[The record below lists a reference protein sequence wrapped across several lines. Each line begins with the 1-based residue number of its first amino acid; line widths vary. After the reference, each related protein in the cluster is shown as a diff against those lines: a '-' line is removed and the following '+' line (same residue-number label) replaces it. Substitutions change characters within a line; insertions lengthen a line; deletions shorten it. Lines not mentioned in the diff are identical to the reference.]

1 MTEKYAKAPSLE
13 VSDWLNTDTPLVLS
27 ELRGKVVVLH
37 AFQMLCPGCVTHGI
51 PQASLIYEN
60 FNNEELQ
67 VIGLHTVFENHQ
79 VMTKQAL
86 KVFVHEYRL
95 RFPIGIDLAAD
106 SGAIPHTMDKFQLQG
121 TPSLVL
127 IDQAGKI
134 RLTHLGQ
141 LSDIQVGNA
150 IGQLLAEG
158 QKT

>member
-1 MTEKYAKAPSLE
+1 MTEKYAQAPPLD

-51 PQASLIYEN
+51 PQASSIYEN
-60 FNNEELQ
+60 FNNKELQ

-95 RFPIGIDLAAD
+95 RFPIGIDIAAE
-106 SGAIPHTMDKFQLQG
+106 SSSIPRTMDKYQLQG

-127 IDQAGKI
+127 IDQSGKI
-134 RLTHLGQ
+134 RLKHLGQ
-141 LSDIQVGNA
+141 LSDMQVGNA
-150 IGQLLAEG
+150 IGQLLAER
-158 QKT
+158 